1 MILRTSF
8 PRLAAVF
15 LLSILSGPAAFANDF
30 MIQAF
35 VDCIWPHMLSDFPT
49 AEDTEASE
57 LETSHRLGDALNYA
71 KFYIAHK
78 IHGDYTAPFE
88 VYHLFGDPTM
98 EIWTAS
104 PHPVLPDRFFDP
116 NPYEP
121 VRPFEMKYAFPLKPD
136 GVIASLIQDGEID
149 IREGALLK

>member
-1 MILRTSF
+1 MEGGSVAVV
-8 PRLAAVF
+8 AATRE
-15 LLSILSGPAAFANDF
+15 SSGLANDF

-116 NPYEP
+116 VP
-121 VRPFEMKYAFPLKPD
+121 VCVFQSVALCVFISM
-136 GVIASLIQDGEID
+136 ID
-149 IREGALLK
+149 SFWFTTVQRGLQPVTQR